1 LGPLCAPDG
10 PGAVV
15 GVFEDGKVRYWR
27 GFGRQ
32 KLGGPPI
39 SPATLFDL
47 GSNTKQFVAA
57 VILLLQQR
65 KKLSLEDEVQR
76 FLPRLPRYGR
86 PLRLRHLL
94 YHTSGLRDCGN
105 MEGVADRDHFGSSRA
120 GYLRCAYRQKE
131 LNFKTGSRHFYSN
144 TNYVLL
150 AEVAARAA
158 GRSFAAL
165 LRENIFLP
173 AGMRDSFVTPLKEFP
188 HHRFAQAYFQYGK
201 AWHPCPL
208 DLSDHITGAAGLYS
222 NLYDFDLWIQAL
234 ALGLIGGKSLTKR
247 LFQPGTLDDGT
258 ALDYGAG
265 VFVGQMG
272 RQRLISHGGSTQA
285 WNSQYHWLPRRGLLV
300 ACFASHPAVNVWGL
314 VPDLTRHLLGIRPP
328 RHRKEAA
335 VAAAPPAPKA
345 APAPVRW
352 SPAKGQCE
360 GRYWSPEGLC
370 GLRVSSVSGRLSLE
384 LLRSGP
390 RRLRPLELLRPGRYS
405 LELFPPSTELEF
417 EGLDQAKAPGL
428 RLHFGEGSRV
438 FSLRFQR
445 VSR

>member
-1 LGPLCAPDG
+1 MLKAIESWLWPRLGALCAPDG
-10 PGAVV
+10 PGAAV

-57 VILLLQQR
+57 IILLLQQR

-105 MEGVADRDHFGSSRA
+105 MEGVADRDHFESSRA

-158 GRSFAAL
+158 GKSFAAL
-165 LRENIFLP
+165 VRDQLFRP
-173 AGMRDSFVTPLKEFP
+173 AGMRDSLMAPVKDFP
-188 HHRFAQAYFQYGK
+188 YPRFAQAYFQNGD
-201 AWHPCPL
+201 AWNSCSL
-208 DLSDHITGAAGLYS
+208 DFSDHQTGAKGLFS
-222 NLYDFDLWIQAL
+222 NLYDFNLWTQAL
-234 ALGLIGGKSLTKR
+234 AQGLIGGKGLTKR
-247 LFQPGTLDDGT
+247 LLEPGTLDDGSV
-258 ALDYGAG
+258 LDYGAG
-265 VFVGQMG
+265 VFLGKLGAQPLVY
-272 RQRLISHGGSTQA
+272 HGGYTEA
-285 WNSQYHWLPRRGLLV
+285 WSSQYHWLPRRRLLV

-314 VPDLTRHLLGIRPP
+314 VADLTQHLLGVRPP
-328 RHRKEAA
+328 RPRKEAA

-370 GLRVSSVSGRLSLE
+370 GLRISSASG
-384 LLRSGP
+384 
-390 RRLRPLELLRPGRYS
+390 
-405 LELFPPSTELEF
+405 
-417 EGLDQAKAPGL
+417 
-428 RLHFGEGSRV
+428 
-438 FSLRFQR
+438 
-445 VSR
+445 